1 MNKYK
6 KNNVKLEEYNELLQI
21 QIKNNAVI
29 REQSIGSRKI
39 LYSQNKMLISTIK
52 TNNLPLG
59 ELPEKMFY
67 SFLGGF
73 SKHLYKQFLTN
84 DALFDLD
91 VEFKGISKSK
101 NYEFWDTL
109 EDGKL
114 FYNIDLSSAYWQ
126 MANKLGYISDKYFED
141 YLDSDTYKQAKRY
154 CISFLGRKNYM
165 TYKSNGLEYKIQCD
179 TNVLKKVYEN
189 IRNCLYLCIA
199 KSMDGISNYIEY
211 NIDGVS
217 VLAKDV
223 DIVTVNM
230 LSMGLKFKLTQCR
243 KVSSKEYIYNFK
255 QRKF

>member
-6 KNNVKLEEYNELLQI
+6 KNNVKSDEYNELLQI
-21 QIKNNAVI
+21 QLKNNTPI
-29 REQSIGSRKI
+29 REQCIGSRKI
-39 LYSQNKMLISTIK
+39 LYSRNKMLISTIK
-52 TNNLPLG
+52 SSSLPLG

-73 SKHLYKQFLTN
+73 SKHLYKQFSKN

-91 VEFKGISKSK
+91 IQFKGISKAK

-109 EDGKL
+109 ENGKL
-114 FYNIDLSSAYWQ
+114 FYNLDLSSAYWQ
-126 MANKLGYISDKYFED
+126 MAHKLEYISDKYFED
-141 YLDSDTYKQAKRY
+141 YQDSDTFKQAKRY

-165 TYKSNGLEYKIQCD
+165 TYNSNGLEYKIECD

-189 IRNCLYLCIA
+189 IRNYLYLSIE

-223 DIVTVNM
+223 DIVKANM
-230 LSMGLKFKLTQCR
+230 LSMGLKFKLTQC
-243 KVSSKEYIYNFK
+243 KKLSSSEYIYNFK

>member
-6 KNNVKLEEYNELLQI
+6 KTNVKLEEYNELLQV
-21 QIKNNAVI
+21 QIKNNAPI
-29 REQSIGSRKI
+29 REQCIGSRKI
-39 LYSQNKMLISTIK
+39 LYSHNKMLFSTIK
-52 TNNLPLG
+52 SSSLPLG

-73 SKHLYKQFLTN
+73 SKHLYKQFLKN
-84 DALFDLD
+84 DELFNLD
-91 VEFKGISKSK
+91 IEFNGISKSK

-114 FYNIDLSSAYWQ
+114 FYNLDLSSAYWQ

-141 YLDSDTYKQAKRY
+141 YQDADTFKQAKRY
-154 CISFLGRKNYM
+154 CISFLARKNYM
-165 TYKSNGLEYKIQCD
+165 TYNSNGLEYKIECD

-189 IRNCLYLCIA
+189 IRNYLYLSIQ

-223 DIVTVNM
+223 DIVKANM
-230 LSMGLKFKLTQCR
+230 LSMGLKLKITQCR
-243 KVSSKEYIYNFK
+243 KISATEYIYNFK